1 MIIDYFRPQIIEK
14 IINKSDIMKGLKNK
28 VKKKDLSAKEKKHFT
43 EDEYK
48 SRRKIVQEKLIKFAT
63 RIPTFIYL
71 TDFRENTL

>member
-43 EDEYK
+43 EYEYK
-48 SRRKIVQEKLIKFAT
+48 SKRKIVQ
-63 RIPTFIYL
+63 
-71 TDFRENTL
+71 